1 MLNIKNKYIQYL
13 RASYMNVTYAIGV
26 PYPSV
31 LLAPSEIPTTTAGT
45 TEIFHNTY
53 EMHVH

>member
-1 MLNIKNKYIQYL
+1 
-13 RASYMNVTYAIGV
+13 MNVTYAIGV